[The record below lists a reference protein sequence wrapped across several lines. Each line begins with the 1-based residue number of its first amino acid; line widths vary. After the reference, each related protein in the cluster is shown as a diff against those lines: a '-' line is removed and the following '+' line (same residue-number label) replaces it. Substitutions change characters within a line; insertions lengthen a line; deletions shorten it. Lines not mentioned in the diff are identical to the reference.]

1 MNDADTDLAMLV
13 AQAENLLAEIADRKA
28 KKGGLK

>member
-13 AQAENLLAEIADRKA
+13 AQAENLLAEIAARKA
-28 KKGGLK
+28 AKEGMK